1 MGKPGAI
8 LLGGASALEILA
20 EDGGS
25 ELGDEKKKRVER
37 GSQAE
42 LGDSG

>member
-25 ELGDEKKKRVER
+25 ELGDEKKRVER
-37 GSQAE
+37 GSQAG